1 MISIISLLYLKLYK
15 HFSYSTVVF
24 SLMNKV
30 GATYEGLPRKP
41 RSSLLGPTR
50 DTLGKLLLL
59 LLLKTKGGS
68 IIGYL
73 QGKLLLLLLITGLP
87 RFC

>member
-1 MISIISLLYLKLYK
+1 MTI
-15 HFSYSTVVF
+15 VVF

-30 GATYEGLPRKP
+30 GATYEGLPRSP

-68 IIGYL
+68 IIGSL
-73 QGKLLLLLLITGLP
+73 QGKLLLLLLITTINYLKENIPYDHQYSLGNS
-87 RFC
+87 